1 MSEPLT
7 PREAE
12 ALRRAG
18 LGSTEPNNA
27 DSYPTHPAREGA
39 ERHNVILA
47 NALSLA
53 DAAALIGVEEA
64 EILSRISD
72 GTLFSVSDGDELL
85 IPRFLF
91 EKTRELPWLGPVLTS
106 IRRQVSVVALEGFFN
121 TPQLELD
128 GMTPRAW
135 LVADHD
141 PIHVQR
147 IAASL

>member
-1 MSEPLT
+1 MSEPFT
-7 PREAE
+7 RREAE

-18 LGSTEPNNA
+18 LDPTEPSNA
-27 DSYPTHPAREGA
+27 DPYPRHPAREGA
-39 ERHNVILA
+39 ERHKVILA

-64 EILSRISD
+64 KVLSRISD

-91 EKTRELPWLGPVLTS
+91 EKTRELPWLGLVLTS
-106 IRRQVSVVALEGFFN
+106 IRRQVSAVALDGFFN
-121 TPQLELD
+121 TPHLELD
-128 GMTPRAW
+128 GMTPREW

-141 PIHVQR
+141 PIHVQP